1 MKVTRAETLTMDHS
15 TKEVFER
22 LADGQ
27 NSEAFSIDEWR
38 HLELYSHALHDPHR
52 ENVIDCPVTRK
63 IKPEDMQF
71 LIASYIDAVNAI
83 RKYKGMKPLTH
94 AQVENVKTSAI
105 KSNGQRLSWR
115 KS

>member
-27 NSEAFSIDEWR
+27 NSEAFSMDEWR
-38 HLELYSHALHDPHR
+38 ELEMYSQAINDMNR
-52 ENVIDCPVTRK
+52 ENVIDCPITRK

-83 RKYKGMKPLTH
+83 RKYKSMKPLTH